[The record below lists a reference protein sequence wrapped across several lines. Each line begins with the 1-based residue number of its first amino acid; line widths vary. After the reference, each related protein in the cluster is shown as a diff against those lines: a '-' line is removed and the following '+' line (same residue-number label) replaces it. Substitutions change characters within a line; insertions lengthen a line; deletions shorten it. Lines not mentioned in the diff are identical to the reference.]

1 MSAGPTNLW
10 HRRLVKDTDAKA
22 CWICYKPTPTVL
34 STPDNS
40 DWFYICPGHLT
51 DPKFAFPKDAE
62 DLAKKAK
69 DAEIEKEIE
78 AVKKEFQEKMKKKM
92 DRQRIKEWEKEGK
105 NVKEEQKKLDEADEK
120 ALKEEEEKKL
130 KELEAKKSEA
140 ASLNVLLTRRKSLIQ
155 WLSIQVGYF
164 ASSRDQ
170 RYLRMLSQT
179 SWGKLMTAGYGFGA
193 GSCFDFFDFFAGGT
207 AGAVLLD
214 LRLRG
219 TMLTVILLD
228 RTDQGPRCI
237 ICATTRLCV

>member
-1 MSAGPTNLW
+1 MSTGPINLW

-22 CWICYKPTPTVL
+22 CWICFKPSPTVL

-51 DPKFAFPKDAE
+51 DPKFAIPKDAE

-120 ALKEEEEKKL
+120 TLKEEEEKKL

-140 ASLNVLLTRRKSLIQ
+140 GKATVTVEGPRIFELNKNFWNMRLQKKAQAAAAKRQ
-155 WLSIQVGYF
+155 
-164 ASSRDQ
+164 AE
-170 RYLRMLSQT
+170 
-179 SWGKLMTAGYGFGA
+179 
-193 GSCFDFFDFFAGGT
+193 
-207 AGAVLLD
+207 
-214 LRLRG
+214 RLRTPG
-219 TMLTVILLD
+219 FFPSVP
-228 RTDQGPRCI
+228 QGP
-237 ICATTRLCV
+237 